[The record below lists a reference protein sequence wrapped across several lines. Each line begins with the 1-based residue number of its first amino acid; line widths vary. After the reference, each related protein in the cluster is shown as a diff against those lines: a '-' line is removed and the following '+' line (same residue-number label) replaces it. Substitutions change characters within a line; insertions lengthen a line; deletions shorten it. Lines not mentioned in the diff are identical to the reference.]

1 MKTKTKWKWAWSV
14 IRHTSK
20 RGPVSLGNHEDIT
33 RLVTAMTSRSRK
45 ESRDDY
51 IWLLKA
57 ERSLR
62 WRLEAD
68 SKIRA
73 VYN

>member
-1 MKTKTKWKWAWSV
+1 MKTKTKWKWAWGV

-20 RGPVSLGNHEDIT
+20 RGPNNLNNHEDIV
-33 RLVTAMTSRSRK
+33 RLVAVMTSCSRK
-45 ESRDDY
+45 EARDDY
-51 IWLLKA
+51 VWLLKA

-62 WRLEAD
+62 WRLNAD
-68 SKIRA
+68 SKNRA